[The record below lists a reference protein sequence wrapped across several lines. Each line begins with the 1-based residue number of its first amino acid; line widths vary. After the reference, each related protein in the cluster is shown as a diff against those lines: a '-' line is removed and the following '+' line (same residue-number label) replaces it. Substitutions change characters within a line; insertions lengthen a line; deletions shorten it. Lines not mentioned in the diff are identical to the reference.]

1 MPPDI
6 IKAPC
11 IVDLRGFSTN
21 YVGTFLPA
29 LRLKKYQL
37 YSPEVGLQAPF
48 YNYCYNTWVIPALG
62 AGGVSS
68 DYWYSGYVSIPLLL
82 YSSSFQVMPGMKFV
96 PFYIPSIVFVFF
108 DFLFEFVLQVL
119 LIFQLLFSNWSAPH
133 FLKWMY
139 AGILTLREGAWLSF
153 FFFSMGIMVFIF
165 TYTGNWLT
173 GMHLTKV
180 FKHLYLNTK
189 FIIIRGNY

>member
-119 LIFQLLFSNWSAPH
+119 LIFQFLFSNWSAPH

-139 AGILTLREGAWLSF
+139 AGILALREGAWLSF
-153 FFFSMGIMVFIF
+153 FFFF
-165 TYTGNWLT
+165 N
-173 GMHLTKV
+173 
-180 FKHLYLNTK
+180 
-189 FIIIRGNY
+189 GNYGFHFHIYWNLVNWYALNKSI